1 MGFIV
6 LKTVSRQGCKATA
19 VLERGVW
26 VLCNQENINKGR

>member
-6 LKTVSRQGCKATA
+6 LKTLSRQGCKAPA
-19 VLERGVW
+19 VLERGVL

>member
-6 LKTVSRQGCKATA
+6 MKTLSRLGCKATA
-19 VLERGVW
+19 VVEKGVL